1 MSLIYIVEDS
11 ADMLSMEKT
20 LLEGSGYRV
29 RGFPDARSLLRGLTE
44 EIPDLL
50 MLDLALP
57 DRDGLDVCRD
67 LKSDPVFRNVPII
80 MVTGRMEHQDIVKG
94 LDLGADDYICK
105 PFALDELTARVRAI
119 LRRSER
125 PTLSGIVEVA
135 PGLRLDLQ
143 RQELLTDTDKIILTP
158 SEFRILHL
166 LISRPDWAFRRSEI
180 LDHLWGDDK
189 IVVERT
195 VDVHV
200 RNLREKLGGRSSL
213 IQKVH
218 GVGYCFNPKPEDG
231 EEEDD

>member
-11 ADMLSMEKT
+11 PDVLSIEQT

-29 RGFPDARSLLRGLTE
+29 RSFRDARSLLKGLTE

-57 DRDGLDVCRD
+57 DRDGLEVCRD
-67 LKSDPVFRNVPII
+67 LKSDPVFRSIPII
-80 MVTGRMEHQDIVKG
+80 MVTGRMEHQDIVTG
-94 LDLGADDYICK
+94 LDLGAEDYICK
-105 PFALDELTARVRAI
+105 PFDKDELTARVRAI
-119 LRRSER
+119 LRRGGGVN
-125 PTLSGIVEVA
+125 LSGTLEIA
-135 PGLRLDLQ
+135 SGLRLDLQ
-143 RQELLTDTDKIILTP
+143 RQELLTATEKIFLTP

-166 LISRPDWAFRRSEI
+166 LATRPDWDFRRSEI

-200 RNLREKLGGRSSL
+200 SNLRDKLGVHSGL

-218 GVGYCFNPKPEDG
+218 GVGYSFNPKPEQG
-231 EEEDD
+231 EEED

>member
-1 MSLIYIVEDS
+1 MSLIYIVED
-11 ADMLSMEKT
+11 APDVLSIET
-20 LLEGSGYRV
+20 ALLEGSGYRV
-29 RGFPDARSLLRGLTE
+29 RGFPDARSLLKGLTE

-57 DRDGLDVCRD
+57 DGDGLEVCRD
-67 LKSDPVFRNVPII
+67 LKSDPVFRGVPII
-80 MVTGRMEHQDIVKG
+80 MVTGRMEQDDIVKG

-105 PFALDELTARVRAI
+105 PFDLDELTARVRAI

-125 PTLSGIVEVA
+125 PTRSGMVDIA
-135 PGLRLDLQ
+135 PGLRLDIQ

-200 RNLREKLGGRSSL
+200 RNLREKLGDRSNL

-218 GVGYCFNPKPEDG
+218 GVGYCFNSKPEEG
-231 EEEDD
+231 EEEEE